1 MGERSL
7 VLLFGRRYAAGMR
20 LLLLLLPLV
29 ACISAAP
36 APDATEGHAIVV
48 CGERF
53 AIDAPV
59 VLWDEPGGYSAYLEG
74 PHFDAD
80 ADPGR
85 RYSPGR
91 KVPDDHPTLPG
102 EVAERLRK
110 GSASPAELA
119 AFVDLFV
126 LHYDVCGTSE
136 LCFRVL
142 QDERHLS
149 VHFLLD
155 LDGTIYQT
163 LDLADQ
169 AWHAAYANP
178 RSVGVEIASIGAWA
192 PGDERGE
199 AYFNEWYLE
208 GNLGTFVTLPERYGD
223 GGQRTGRGIFPAA
236 SGGRKRG
243 EVHGQVLEQYDFTE
257 AQADSLAALTA
268 ALHRALPGIA
278 LDVPR
283 DALGEPRWDALDEQ
297 EYAAWGGL
305 LGHYHLGTYKVD
317 PGPAMDWER
326 LLRAARGR

>member
-1 MGERSL
+1 MRPLL
-7 VLLFGRRYAAGMR
+7 VLL
-20 LLLLLLPLV
+20 PLI
-29 ACISAAP
+29 ACVSAAP
-36 APDATEGHAIVV
+36 APEAIGGHAIVV

-59 VLWDEPGGYSAYLEG
+59 VLWDDPGGYSAYLEG
-74 PHFDAD
+74 PHFTTV

-91 KVPDDHPTLPG
+91 TVPDDHPALSP
-102 EVAERLRK
+102 EVAERLRS

-155 LDGTIYQT
+155 LDGTLYQT

-169 AWHAAYANP
+169 AWHAAHGNP
-178 RSVGVEIASIGAWA
+178 RSVGVELASIGAWA

-199 AYFNEWYLE
+199 AYFSEWYLE
-208 GNLGTFVTLPERYGD
+208 GNFGTAVTLPERYGD
-223 GGQRTGRGIFPAA
+223 GGQRSGRRVFPAA
-236 SGGRKRG
+236 SEGRKRG
-243 EVHGQVLEQYDFTE
+243 AVHGQVLEQYDFTQ
-257 AQADSLAALTA
+257 AQVDSLAALTV

-283 DALGEPRWDALDEQ
+283 DGLGQPRWDALSAE
-297 EYAAWGGL
+297 EFAAWGGL
-305 LGHYHLGTYKVD
+305 LGHYHLGTHKVD

-326 LLRAARGR
+326 LLRAARDK

>member
-155 LDGTIYQT
+155 LDGTIFRSNHASNYLPLAGSFPRDQERLVAE
-163 LDLADQ
+163 LDLVIESE
-169 AWHAAYANP
+169 NP
-178 RSVGVEIASIGAWA
+178 RDYR
-192 PGDERGE
+192 P
-199 AYFNEWYLE
+199 EW
-208 GNLGTFVTLPERYGD
+208 
-223 GGQRTGRGIFPAA
+223 
-236 SGGRKRG
+236 
-243 EVHGQVLEQYDFTE
+243 
-257 AQADSLAALTA
+257 
-268 ALHRALPGIA
+268 
-278 LDVPR
+278 
-283 DALGEPRWDALDEQ
+283 
-297 EYAAWGGL
+297 
-305 LGHYHLGTYKVD
+305 
-317 PGPAMDWER
+317 
-326 LLRAARGR
+326 ARGL